1 MSHIPVKLS
10 ALALALG
17 CAMQANAAS
26 IERDPLVNNAMD
38 VIVVHGERANATEV
52 ATTSWSISE
61 DEIKAL
67 GAQSLDEV
75 LKNVPGV
82 YVRYGGEGTPR
93 VDIRG
98 FKTRH
103 VTLLVNGVP
112 ANSADDGQ
120 FDPSVIPTSQI
131 SRVEVS
137 VGPTSVLYGPGGAGG
152 VINIITKRGDSAP
165 AVSGNLELSKD
176 DTFKGDISAAGSG
189 DNWQGLISAGYQH
202 TDGFPMSSD
211 YQVTEYQDKYQR
223 NNADKELT
231 NLYAQGSYW
240 LSDNTQLI
248 ANMAL
253 RSGEWGKPPRDG
265 SGSGRVKFER
275 VDDYDSQTF
284 QLGLAH
290 KFNDTFTFRGFGYHN
305 QSDTYESVYGD
316 NSYAELTQAQDGRSK
331 VQGANLQLITDFDT
345 AGILTT
351 SVIAEKQSWEAVAE
365 SLGSSKSGSSKVA
378 AAKGSGGG
386 TGSGGGNGSGGGT
399 GSGGGNG
406 SGGGTG
412 SGGGNGSGGGTGS
425 GGGNGSGGGTGSGG
439 GNGSGGGTGSG
450 GGNGSGGGS
459 GESFDDSAWVYT
471 AAAEY
476 QFQSEGDWGFTLGGA
491 YHDMDKTEG
500 NENDYSALASGFWQA
515 ADDTRLSLSVARK
528 VRFPS
533 MRNLYSLS
541 SGNQELE
548 TEISKH
554 VELGLEQGLGMNTEL
569 QLYLYHTDADDY
581 IAKDASGMYQ
591 NMGNYRFQGLDT
603 VLSNNSIENLD
614 LSLSY
619 SYLHAEDRDSSTGFD
634 GLDYRP
640 KHQLRFQLGYKLPT
654 ETRIHLNVERIMD
667 QNYYEQEKIG
677 GQKVWQEKSLDDYT
691 LVDINLVQPL
701 LKDKLELY
709 LRATNLLD
717 ENYYQSDSLPQAGRQ
732 VFVGINWQI

>member
-305 QSDTYESVYGD
+305 QSDTYETVYGD

>member
-176 DTFKGDISAAGSG
+176 DIFKGDISAAGSG

-305 QSDTYESVYGD
+305 QSDTYETVYGD

-378 AAKGSGGG
+378 AAK
-386 TGSGGGNGSGGGT
+386 
-399 GSGGGNG
+399 
-406 SGGGTG
+406 
-412 SGGGNGSGGGTGS
+412 
-425 GGGNGSGGGTGSGG
+425 GSGGGTGSGG

>member
-1 MSHIPVKLS
+1 M
-10 ALALALG
+10 
-17 CAMQANAAS
+17 
-26 IERDPLVNNAMD
+26 
-38 VIVVHGERANATEV
+38 
-52 ATTSWSISE
+52 
-61 DEIKAL
+61 
-67 GAQSLDEV
+67 
-75 LKNVPGV
+75 
-82 YVRYGGEGTPR
+82 
-93 VDIRG
+93 
-98 FKTRH
+98 
-103 VTLLVNGVP
+103 
-112 ANSADDGQ
+112 
-120 FDPSVIPTSQI
+120 
-131 SRVEVS
+131 
-137 VGPTSVLYGPGGAGG
+137 
-152 VINIITKRGDSAP
+152 
-165 AVSGNLELSKD
+165 
-176 DTFKGDISAAGSG
+176 
-189 DNWQGLISAGYQH
+189 
-202 TDGFPMSSD
+202 
-211 YQVTEYQDKYQR
+211 
-223 NNADKELT
+223 
-231 NLYAQGSYW
+231 
-240 LSDNTQLI
+240 
-248 ANMAL
+248 
-253 RSGEWGKPPRDG
+253 
-265 SGSGRVKFER
+265 
-275 VDDYDSQTF
+275 
-284 QLGLAH
+284 
-290 KFNDTFTFRGFGYHN
+290 
-305 QSDTYESVYGD
+305 
-316 NSYAELTQAQDGRSK
+316 
-331 VQGANLQLITDFDT
+331 
-345 AGILTT
+345 
-351 SVIAEKQSWEAVAE
+351 IAEKQSWEAVAE

>member
-52 ATTSWSISE
+52 ATTNWSISE
-61 DEIKAL
+61 EEIKAL

-82 YVRYGGEGTPR
+82 YVRYGGQGTPR

-103 VTLLVNGVP
+103 VTLLINGVP

-131 SRVEVS
+131 ARVEVS

-165 AVSGNLELSKD
+165 AVSGNLELAKD
-176 DTFKGDISAAGSG
+176 DTFKGDISAAGSS

-211 YQVTEYQDKYQR
+211 YQATEYQDKYLR

-305 QSDTYESVYGD
+305 QSDTYETVYGD
-316 NSYAELTQAQDGRSK
+316 DSYAALTESQDGRSK
-331 VQGANLQLITDFDT
+331 VQGANLQLISDFDT
-345 AGILTT
+345 AGMLTT

-365 SLGSSKSGSSKVA
+365 SLGSSKSGRRKASGGG
-378 AAKGSGGG
+378 KGSGGG
-386 TGSGGGNGSGGGT
+386 SGGGS
-399 GSGGGNG
+399 
-406 SGGGTG
+406 
-412 SGGGNGSGGGTGS
+412 
-425 GGGNGSGGGTGSGG
+425 
-439 GNGSGGGTGSG
+439 GSG

-459 GESFDDSAWVYT
+459 SASTELFDDSAWVYT

-515 ADDTRLSLSVARK
+515 ADETRLSLSAARK

-591 NMGNYRFQGLDT
+591 NIGNYRFQGLDT

-619 SYLHAEDRDSSTGFD
+619 SYLNAEDRDSSTGFD

-667 QNYYEQEKIG
+667 QNYYDKEKIG
-677 GQKVWQEKSLDDYT
+677 GQKVWQEKSLEDYT

-701 LKDKLELY
+701 LKDNLELY

>member
-305 QSDTYESVYGD
+305 QSDTYETVYGD

-378 AAKGSGGG
+378 AAK
-386 TGSGGGNGSGGGT
+386 
-399 GSGGGNG
+399 
-406 SGGGTG
+406 
-412 SGGGNGSGGGTGS
+412 
-425 GGGNGSGGGTGSGG
+425 GSGGGTGSGG

>member
-305 QSDTYESVYGD
+305 QSDTYETVYGD
-316 NSYAELTQAQDGRSK
+316 NSYAELTQSQDGRSK

-378 AAKGSGGG
+378 AAK
-386 TGSGGGNGSGGGT
+386 
-399 GSGGGNG
+399 G

>member
-305 QSDTYESVYGD
+305 QSDTYETVYGD

-365 SLGSSKSGSSKVA
+365 SLSSSKSGSSKVA
-378 AAKGSGGG
+378 AAK
-386 TGSGGGNGSGGGT
+386 
-399 GSGGGNG
+399 G

>member
-152 VINIITKRGDSAP
+152 VINIITKRGDGAP

-305 QSDTYESVYGD
+305 QSDTYETVYGD

-378 AAKGSGGG
+378 AAK
-386 TGSGGGNGSGGGT
+386 
-399 GSGGGNG
+399 
-406 SGGGTG
+406 
-412 SGGGNGSGGGTGS
+412 
-425 GGGNGSGGGTGSGG
+425 
-439 GNGSGGGTGSG
+439 
-450 GGNGSGGGS
+450 GSGGGS

>member
-305 QSDTYESVYGD
+305 QSDTYETVYGD

-406 SGGGTG
+406 SGGG
-412 SGGGNGSGGGTGS
+412 
-425 GGGNGSGGGTGSGG
+425 
-439 GNGSGGGTGSG
+439 
-450 GGNGSGGGS
+450 S

-476 QFQSEGDWGFTLGGA
+476 QFQLEGDWGFTLGGA

>member
-305 QSDTYESVYGD
+305 QSDTYETVYGD

-386 TGSGGGNGSGGGT
+386 TGSGGGNGSGG
-399 GSGGGNG
+399 
-406 SGGGTG
+406 
-412 SGGGNGSGGGTGS
+412 
-425 GGGNGSGGGTGSGG
+425 NGSGGGTGSGG

-459 GESFDDSAWVYT
+459 SESFDDSAWVYT

>member
-52 ATTSWSISE
+52 ATTSWSISD

-305 QSDTYESVYGD
+305 QSDTYETVYGD
-316 NSYAELTQAQDGRSK
+316 NSYAELTQSQDGRSK

-378 AAKGSGGG
+378 AAK
-386 TGSGGGNGSGGGT
+386 
-399 GSGGGNG
+399 
-406 SGGGTG
+406 
-412 SGGGNGSGGGTGS
+412 GSGGGTGS

>member
-305 QSDTYESVYGD
+305 QSDTYETVYGD
-316 NSYAELTQAQDGRSK
+316 NSYAELTQSQDGRSK

-412 SGGGNGSGGGTGS
+412 SGGGNGSGGGR
-425 GGGNGSGGGTGSGG
+425 
-439 GNGSGGGTGSG
+439 
-450 GGNGSGGGS
+450 

>member
-305 QSDTYESVYGD
+305 QSDTYETVYGD

-365 SLGSSKSGSSKVA
+365 SFGSSKSGSSKVA
-378 AAKGSGGG
+378 AAK
-386 TGSGGGNGSGGGT
+386 
-399 GSGGGNG
+399 
-406 SGGGTG
+406 
-412 SGGGNGSGGGTGS
+412 GSGGGTGS

>member
-305 QSDTYESVYGD
+305 QSDTYETVYGD

-378 AAKGSGGG
+378 AAK
-386 TGSGGGNGSGGGT
+386 
-399 GSGGGNG
+399 
-406 SGGGTG
+406 G

>member
-305 QSDTYESVYGD
+305 QSDTYETVYGD

-378 AAKGSGGG
+378 AAK
-386 TGSGGGNGSGGGT
+386 GSGGGT

-619 SYLHAEDRDSSTGFD
+619 SYLHAEDRYSSTGFD

>member
-305 QSDTYESVYGD
+305 QSDTYETVYGA

-378 AAKGSGGG
+378 AAK
-386 TGSGGGNGSGGGT
+386 GSGGGT

>member
-305 QSDTYESVYGD
+305 QSDTYETVYGD

-365 SLGSSKSGSSKVA
+365 SLSSSKSGSSKVA
-378 AAKGSGGG
+378 AAK
-386 TGSGGGNGSGGGT
+386 
-399 GSGGGNG
+399 
-406 SGGGTG
+406 
-412 SGGGNGSGGGTGS
+412 GSGGGTGS

>member
-305 QSDTYESVYGD
+305 QSDTYETVYGD

-378 AAKGSGGG
+378 AAK
-386 TGSGGGNGSGGGT
+386 
-399 GSGGGNG
+399 
-406 SGGGTG
+406 
-412 SGGGNGSGGGTGS
+412 GS

>member
-305 QSDTYESVYGD
+305 QSDTYETVYGD

-425 GGGNGSGGGTGSGG
+425 GGGNGSGGG
-439 GNGSGGGTGSG
+439 
-450 GGNGSGGGS
+450 S

-491 YHDMDKTEG
+491 YQDMDKTEG

>member
-305 QSDTYESVYGD
+305 QSDTYETVYGD

-378 AAKGSGGG
+378 AAK
-386 TGSGGGNGSGGGT
+386 
-399 GSGGGNG
+399 
-406 SGGGTG
+406 
-412 SGGGNGSGGGTGS
+412 GSGGGTGS

>member
-305 QSDTYESVYGD
+305 QSDTYETVYGD

-378 AAKGSGGG
+378 AAK
-386 TGSGGGNGSGGGT
+386 
-399 GSGGGNG
+399 G

-691 LVDINLVQPL
+691 LVDINLVQSL

>member
-103 VTLLVNGVP
+103 VTLLINGVP

-305 QSDTYESVYGD
+305 QSDTYETVYGD

-365 SLGSSKSGSSKVA
+365 SLSSSKSGSSKVA
-378 AAKGSGGG
+378 AAK
-386 TGSGGGNGSGGGT
+386 
-399 GSGGGNG
+399 
-406 SGGGTG
+406 
-412 SGGGNGSGGGTGS
+412 
-425 GGGNGSGGGTGSGG
+425 GSGGGTGSGG

>member
-52 ATTSWSISE
+52 ATTNWSISE
-61 DEIKAL
+61 EEIKAL

-82 YVRYGGEGTPR
+82 YVRYGGDGTPR

-103 VTLLVNGVP
+103 VTLLINGVP

-131 SRVEVS
+131 ARVEVS

-165 AVSGNLELSKD
+165 AVSGNLELAKD

-189 DNWQGLISAGYQH
+189 DNWQGLISASYQH

-211 YQVTEYQDKYQR
+211 YQTTEYQDKYQR
-223 NNADKELT
+223 NNADKELS

-305 QSDTYESVYGD
+305 QSDTYETVYGD
-316 NSYAELTQAQDGRSK
+316 HSYAELTQAQDGTSK
-331 VQGANLQLITDFDT
+331 VQGANLQLISDFDT

-365 SLGSSKSGSSKVA
+365 SFGSSKKSGSSKIA
-378 AAKGSGGG
+378 ATKGSGGG
-386 TGSGGGNGSGGGT
+386 SGTGGGSGSGGGSGTGGGSGSGGGSGTGGGSGSGGGT
-399 GSGGGNG
+399 
-406 SGGGTG
+406 
-412 SGGGNGSGGGTGS
+412 
-425 GGGNGSGGGTGSGG
+425 
-439 GNGSGGGTGSG
+439 
-450 GGNGSGGGS
+450 GSGGGS

-476 QFQSEGDWGFTLGGA
+476 QFQSDGDWGFTLGGA

-515 ADDTRLSLSVARK
+515 ADETRLSLSAARK

-591 NMGNYRFQGLDT
+591 NIGNYRFQGLDT
-603 VLSNNSIENLD
+603 VLSNKSIDNLD

-667 QNYYEQEKIG
+667 QNYYDQEKIG

-701 LKDKLELY
+701 LKDNLELY

>member
-305 QSDTYESVYGD
+305 QSDTYETVYGD

-378 AAKGSGGG
+378 AAK
-386 TGSGGGNGSGGGT
+386 
-399 GSGGGNG
+399 G

>member
-305 QSDTYESVYGD
+305 QSDTYETVYGD

-378 AAKGSGGG
+378 AAK
-386 TGSGGGNGSGGGT
+386 
-399 GSGGGNG
+399 
-406 SGGGTG
+406 
-412 SGGGNGSGGGTGS
+412 GSGGGTGS

-654 ETRIHLNVERIMD
+654 ETRIHLNVERFMD

>member
-305 QSDTYESVYGD
+305 QSDTYETVYGD
-316 NSYAELTQAQDGRSK
+316 NSYAELTQSQDGRSK

-378 AAKGSGGG
+378 AAK
-386 TGSGGGNGSGGGT
+386 GSGGGT

>member
-305 QSDTYESVYGD
+305 QSDTYETVYGD

-406 SGGGTG
+406 SGGG
-412 SGGGNGSGGGTGS
+412 SS
-425 GGGNGSGGGTGSGG
+425 
-439 GNGSGGGTGSG
+439 
-450 GGNGSGGGS
+450 
-459 GESFDDSAWVYT
+459 ESFDDSAWVYT

>member
-305 QSDTYESVYGD
+305 QSDTYETVYGD
-316 NSYAELTQAQDGRSK
+316 NSYAELTQAQDGCSK

-378 AAKGSGGG
+378 AAK
-386 TGSGGGNGSGGGT
+386 
-399 GSGGGNG
+399 
-406 SGGGTG
+406 
-412 SGGGNGSGGGTGS
+412 GSGGGTGS

>member
-305 QSDTYESVYGD
+305 QSDTYETVYGD

-378 AAKGSGGG
+378 AAK
-386 TGSGGGNGSGGGT
+386 
-399 GSGGGNG
+399 G

-640 KHQLRFQLGYKLPT
+640 KHQLRFQLGYELPT

>member
-305 QSDTYESVYGD
+305 QSDTYETVYGD

-412 SGGGNGSGGGTGS
+412 A
-425 GGGNGSGGGTGSGG
+425 GG

>member
-305 QSDTYESVYGD
+305 QSDTYETVYGD

-386 TGSGGGNGSGGGT
+386 TGSGGGNGSGG
-399 GSGGGNG
+399 
-406 SGGGTG
+406 
-412 SGGGNGSGGGTGS
+412 NGSGGGTGS

-459 GESFDDSAWVYT
+459 SESFDDSAWVYT

>member
-305 QSDTYESVYGD
+305 QSDTYETVYGD
-316 NSYAELTQAQDGRSK
+316 NSYAELTQSQDGRSK

-378 AAKGSGGG
+378 AAK
-386 TGSGGGNGSGGGT
+386 
-399 GSGGGNG
+399 
-406 SGGGTG
+406 
-412 SGGGNGSGGGTGS
+412 
-425 GGGNGSGGGTGSGG
+425 
-439 GNGSGGGTGSG
+439 GSGGGTGSG

>member
-305 QSDTYESVYGD
+305 QSDTYETVYGD

-386 TGSGGGNGSGGGT
+386 TGSGGGNGSGG
-399 GSGGGNG
+399 
-406 SGGGTG
+406 
-412 SGGGNGSGGGTGS
+412 GS

>member
-211 YQVTEYQDKYQR
+211 YQVTDYQDKYQR
-223 NNADKELT
+223 NNADKELA

-305 QSDTYESVYGD
+305 QSDTYETVYGD

-378 AAKGSGGG
+378 AAK
-386 TGSGGGNGSGGGT
+386 
-399 GSGGGNG
+399 
-406 SGGGTG
+406 
-412 SGGGNGSGGGTGS
+412 
-425 GGGNGSGGGTGSGG
+425 
-439 GNGSGGGTGSG
+439 GSGGGTGSG

>member
-211 YQVTEYQDKYQR
+211 YQFTEYQDKYQR

-305 QSDTYESVYGD
+305 QSDTYETVYGD

-365 SLGSSKSGSSKVA
+365 SLSSSKSGSSKVA
-378 AAKGSGGG
+378 AAK
-386 TGSGGGNGSGGGT
+386 
-399 GSGGGNG
+399 
-406 SGGGTG
+406 
-412 SGGGNGSGGGTGS
+412 GSGGGTGS

>member
-305 QSDTYESVYGD
+305 QSDTYETVYGD

-378 AAKGSGGG
+378 AAK
-386 TGSGGGNGSGGGT
+386 
-399 GSGGGNG
+399 
-406 SGGGTG
+406 
-412 SGGGNGSGGGTGS
+412 
-425 GGGNGSGGGTGSGG
+425 
-439 GNGSGGGTGSG
+439 GSGGGTGSG

>member
-305 QSDTYESVYGD
+305 QSDTYETVYGD
-316 NSYAELTQAQDGRSK
+316 NSYAELTQSQDGRSK

-378 AAKGSGGG
+378 AAK
-386 TGSGGGNGSGGGT
+386 
-399 GSGGGNG
+399 
-406 SGGGTG
+406 
-412 SGGGNGSGGGTGS
+412 
-425 GGGNGSGGGTGSGG
+425 GSGGGTGSGG

>member
-103 VTLLVNGVP
+103 VTLLINGVP

-305 QSDTYESVYGD
+305 QSDTYETVYGD

-365 SLGSSKSGSSKVA
+365 SLSSSKSGSSKVA
-378 AAKGSGGG
+378 AAK
-386 TGSGGGNGSGGGT
+386 
-399 GSGGGNG
+399 
-406 SGGGTG
+406 
-412 SGGGNGSGGGTGS
+412 GSGGGTGS

>member
-305 QSDTYESVYGD
+305 QSDTYETVYGD

-365 SLGSSKSGSSKVA
+365 SLSSSKSGSSKVA

-386 TGSGGGNGSGGGT
+386 TGSD
-399 GSGGGNG
+399 
-406 SGGGTG
+406 
-412 SGGGNGSGGGTGS
+412 
-425 GGGNGSGGGTGSGG
+425 GGNGSGGGTGSGG

-581 IAKDASGMYQ
+581 IAKDASGIYQ

>member
-253 RSGEWGKPPRDG
+253 RSGEWGKSPRDG

-305 QSDTYESVYGD
+305 QSDTYETVYGD

-378 AAKGSGGG
+378 AAK
-386 TGSGGGNGSGGGT
+386 
-399 GSGGGNG
+399 
-406 SGGGTG
+406 
-412 SGGGNGSGGGTGS
+412 GSGGGTGS